1 MLNEEGLTVDDQE
14 RYIILEDT
22 VRQGYASVVWSHKIQ
37 EKQADVYAKQFK
49 DMETLKIIAASL
61 TSAGI
66 ITTIFVDGLWVKIV
80 ASLLS
85 FVTIYINSYFK
96 SFNLQNLVSQ
106 HKSAANNLLRVRE
119 RLLILLMQTKTQLKT
134 ISELSADYEEIMG
147 TLNAVYVDAPTTTD
161 KAVSSASIALKQAG
175 DNTYSDEEIDRFLP
189 KGLRKDD

>member
-1 MLNEEGLTVDDQE
+1 MDDQE